1 MAAITI
7 DNLRI
12 IPYSQKNGIKPI
24 FGDVMSLTFA
34 LPQPYMAG
42 DEYILGLDYDRVL
55 IPTER
60 PICALQAEFTVEQ
73 NNITFDLAINT
84 ARFRD
89 WVSTLKKPMPI
100 WLQLARKRDGIWQ
113 TLLID
118 DVLAIP
124 TIIDGSNLVF
134 PGDPLDS
141 RLDAKLDKPEA
152 DGSAGQVLKLG
163 EDGQPVW
170 ANGGGGGGSV
180 EWDDIEGKPS
190 FSTVA
195 ETGSY
200 NDLTD
205 KPTLAAVA
213 ETGSYNDL
221 LNKPTIPTVGAGVI
235 TIIQGGVSK
244 GAFSVNQAA
253 NASIELDAGGGDVNW
268 ADIQGKPSFSTVAE
282 TGSYNDLLNKP
293 TIPAAQI
300 QADWMQSSTSAADY
314 IKNKPTIPTV
324 GDAVITI
331 IQGGVSK
338 GAFSVNQAANASI
351 ELDAGGGGDFIPL
364 DEKGS
369 AGGVATLDSSG
380 RIPPEQVV
388 FSRDVIIIPTA
399 TTYYTCADN
408 TIYDHSPSAVP
419 TYVLPLLGN
428 DHKTHCI
435 IVTVH
440 FSVVQS
446 VIFQQNSTTL
456 IPLDNLSPAIGDTIE
471 YLCRGNDLTWSISC
485 AKL

>member
-1 MAAITI
+1 MAITI

-24 FGDVMSLTFA
+24 FGDVMSLTFT

-42 DEYILGLDYDRVL
+42 DEYILGLDYERVL

-60 PICALQAEFTVEQ
+60 PICALQDEFTVEQ
-73 NNITFDLAINT
+73 NNITFALAINT

-141 RLDAKLDKPEA
+141 RLAEKLDKPEA
-152 DGSAGQVLKLG
+152 EGSAGQVLKLG
-163 EDGQPVW
+163 EDGQPIW

-180 EWDDIEGKPS
+180 EWDDIEGKPD
-190 FSTVA
+190 FATVA

-205 KPTLAAVA
+205 
-213 ETGSYNDL
+213 
-221 LNKPTIPTVGAGVI
+221 KPTIPTVGAGVI

-244 GAFSVNQAA
+244 GSFSVNQSSA
-253 NASIELDAGGGDVNW
+253 ASIELDAGGSGSVNW
-268 ADIQGKPSFSTVAE
+268 DEIQGKPSFAAVAE
-282 TGSYNDLLNKP
+282 TGSYNDL
-293 TIPAAQI
+293 T
-300 QADWMQSSTSAADY
+300 D
-314 IKNKPTIPTV
+314 KPTIPTV

-338 GAFSVNQAANASI
+338 GSFSVNQSSAASI
-351 ELDAGGGGDFIPL
+351 ELDAGGGGEFIPL

-388 FSRDVIIIPTA
+388 FSRDVIVIPTA

-419 TYVLPLLGN
+419 TYDLPPLGN
-428 DHKTHCI
+428 DNKTHCI

-440 FSVVQS
+440 FSVIQS
-446 VIFQQNSTTL
+446 VIFQQNGTTL
-456 IPLDNLSPAIGDTIE
+456 IPLDNLAPAIGDTIE